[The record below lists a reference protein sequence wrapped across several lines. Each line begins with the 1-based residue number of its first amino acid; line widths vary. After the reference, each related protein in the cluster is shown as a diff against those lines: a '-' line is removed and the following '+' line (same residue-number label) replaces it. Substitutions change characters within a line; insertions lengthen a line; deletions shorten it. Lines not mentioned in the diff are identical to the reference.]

1 MMSNFKFVNQF
12 NQIGMSRLTFK
23 RSNETK
29 KEEKMFSKL
38 KSILIVIVALFA
50 ICAMAGSAMAAINNA
65 VDGGG
70 GGVTLGAS
78 GNVTIISTALGLVKA
93 VYDSAGNCL
102 ASSDSDALCGST
114 NSINVP
120 TGTLLTFV
128 IYVDNT
134 STVQATD
141 VRFRDDIDDVAA
153 DYFEFQ
159 TTTYGSAPDRGIMW
173 GTRASA
179 AADKNNIYTAATTGT
194 AQTNALDGSTQVNEY
209 AGIDTTTSPDELY
222 VGGDASSPDNDQVD
236 IAASTVFA
244 VSFDVIKRD

>member
-1 MMSNFKFVNQF
+1 VKKNLKFVNQF
-12 NQIGMSRLTFK
+12 NQIGISRLTIK
-23 RSNETK
+23 RSSETK
-29 KEEKMFSKL
+29 KEEKMRSKI
-38 KSILIVIVALFA
+38 KSTLIVIVALFA
-50 ICAMAGSAMAAINNA
+50 VCAVAGPAMAAINNA

-70 GGVTLGAS
+70 GGITLGAS
-78 GNVTIISTALGLVKA
+78 GNVTITSTALGLVKA
-93 VYDSAGNCL
+93 VYDTAGNCL
-102 ASSDSDALCGST
+102 ASSDSDALCGGT

-120 TGTLLTFV
+120 TGTRLTFV

-134 STVQATD
+134 AAVQASD
-141 VRFRDDIDDVAA
+141 VRFRDDIDDVSA

-159 TTTYGSAPDRGIMW
+159 TATYGASQGIMW

-236 IAASTVFA
+236 IAATTVFA